1 MKKLNAI
8 TIIVSCLAI
17 TGCGYGYRDDPA
29 PVTSDGSDV
38 EVRAY
43 QPPSQ
48 VDIKPTFSSPVESL
62 LNESRRLQGEGDLA
76 GAVASI
82 ERALRIEPRN
92 AYLWNRLAH
101 LRMDQGQGQRAE
113 ELAAKSTSLAGADSN
128 LKSDNWRLIAK
139 VRRGAGDEHGAA
151 RAEYKATEIS
161 YQ

>member
-1 MKKLNAI
+1 MKRLNALSII
-8 TIIVSCLAI
+8 TSCITLAS
-17 TGCGYGYRDDPA
+17 CGYGYRDDPA

-38 EVRAY
+38 VVQAY
-43 QPPSQ
+43 QSPQ
-48 VDIKPTFSSPVESL
+48 QIEIKPTYSTPVESL
-62 LNESRRLQGEGDLA
+62 LQESHRLQGEGDLA

-92 AYLWNRLAH
+92 AYLWNRLAQ
-101 LRMDQGQGQRAE
+101 LRLDQGQGKRAE
-113 ELAAKSTSLAGADSN
+113 ELAAKSTSLAGADIK

-139 VRRGAGDEHGAA
+139 ARRSAGDEHGAA